1 MAYLPEPWEVRAR
14 AAEILAAVGLVG
26 LRRIAVARAAKWADV
41 ASAKDDVDP
50 HFARLAGVRAA
61 EWWRIGTAATDSRR
75 GGHRI
80 G

>member
-1 MAYLPEPWEVRAR
+1 M
-14 AAEILAAVGLVG
+14 
-26 LRRIAVARAAKWADV
+26 RRIAVARAAKWADV